1 MILLISQ
8 LTQQISRENV
18 LPLEKEGSLDLEMT
32 RMMKRMMK
40 IGQVGLGGRVMVGG
54 EVATVEVDNG
64 DSCKYMTGR
73 R

>member
-18 LPLEKEGSLDLEMT
+18 LPLEKEGSLDLEMK

-40 IGQVGLGGRVMVGG
+40 IGQVGLGG
-54 EVATVEVDNG
+54 
-64 DSCKYMTGR
+64 
-73 R
+73 